1 MDGRGINIERI
12 LRLAEKGKIRPSAS
26 DIAGMIVSGTI
37 GTFAG
42 VFLMMMGI
50 YIFQSESRFW
60 GSLVILLGLFFI
72 YMLVD
77 SFILKWRYK
86 VYKTAIPA
94 EFIIKEIIDS
104 SEYFLLEPVCV
115 RKDILIMEI
124 SKPGMVYER
133 IIIIP
138 HENKVLINSTISPW
152 NMRWFLQG
160 IWRNNTNIKIIEELI
175 ETAEEDYEM
184 IKHTITKEQI
194 IKQYNL

>member
-1 MDGRGINIERI
+1 